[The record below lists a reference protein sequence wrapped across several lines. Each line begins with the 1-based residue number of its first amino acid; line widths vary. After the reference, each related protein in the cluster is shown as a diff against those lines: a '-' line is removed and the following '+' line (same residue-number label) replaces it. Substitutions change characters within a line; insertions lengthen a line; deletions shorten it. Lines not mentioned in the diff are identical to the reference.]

1 MMMRATLFLFVVAA
15 CGGSSKPAPVD
26 PAPPPA
32 PVHDNPALSDS
43 GDDDGNDGF
52 EVAGSKGRM
61 DPKAIE
67 AGVSP
72 HQEELESCFTTQVA
86 KRRFLGGKVELK
98 WQIGKDGALTSV
110 QIATSDL
117 GAWPVE
123 KCLLDISRG
132 MTFDKPKGGATDFS
146 LPLEFIGK
154 QSSTWW
160 DEDASANAIKN
171 HVKDLARC
179 DKAGKAGA
187 PGDAMITAYVGAR
200 GKVVSVG
207 FSTAQDAGLDPDA
220 WDAWADCA
228 EKRILAWQLP
238 DPRGSIAKLA
248 FHYPR

>member
-1 MMMRATLFLFVVAA
+1 MNRALVLIAAAA
-15 CGGSSKPAPVD
+15 CGGTASPPPKPAEPVHKTTRVPIEENEPDDGVDVIASHGHMD
-26 PAPPPA
+26 PAVVDAGIDP
-32 PVHDNPALSDS
+32 HRDELSDCY
-43 GDDDGNDGF
+43 
-52 EVAGSKGRM
+52 
-61 DPKAIE
+61 
-67 AGVSP
+67 VSR
-72 HQEELESCFTTQVA
+72 VG
-86 KRRFLGGKVELK
+86 KRRWLGGKVELT
-98 WQIGKDGALTSV
+98 WDITKDAQVTAVRVAS
-110 QIATSDL
+110 SDL

-132 MTFDKPKGGATDFS
+132 MSFDKPKGGATDFS

-160 DEDASANAIKN
+160 DEEVGANAVKN
-171 HVKDLARC
+171 HVKDLAKC
-179 DKAGKAGA
+179 EKAGSRA
-187 PGDAMITAYVGAR
+187 PEDATITAYVGAR

-207 FSTAQDAGLDPDA
+207 FSTAQDAGLDADT

>member
-1 MMMRATLFLFVVAA
+1 MKRAVLLVFLAA
-15 CGGSSKPAPVD
+15 CGGSTKPASVEAP
-26 PAPPPA
+26 PPPA
-32 PVHDNPALSDS
+32 PVHDNPAVT
-43 GDDDGNDGF
+43 DDGDGDGDGF

-72 HQEELESCFTTQVA
+72 HQDELEGCFTSQVA

-98 WQIGKDGALTSV
+98 WQIAKDGTLSSV
-110 QIATSDL
+110 QIAQSDL

-146 LPLEFIGK
+146 IPLEFVGK

-160 DEDASANAIKN
+160 DEDAGSAAVKN
-171 HVKDLARC
+171 HMRDLAKC
-179 DKAGKAGA
+179 DKA
-187 PGDAMITAYVGAR
+187 PTHRPDDATITAYVGAR

-207 FSTAQDAGLDPDA
+207 FATAQDSGLDADS

>member
-1 MMMRATLFLFVVAA
+1 MRKSLLLIFLAA
-15 CGGSSKPAPVD
+15 CGGSTKPAPAEP
-26 PAPPPA
+26 PAPPSGPI
-32 PVHDNPALSDS
+32 HDNPAVT
-43 GDDDGNDGF
+43 DDGDGDGGEPGF

-72 HQEELESCFTTQVA
+72 HQEELEGCFTSQVA

-132 MTFDKPKGGATDFS
+132 MEFTKPKGGATDFS
-146 LPLEFIGK
+146 IPLEFSGK
-154 QSSTWW
+154 QGSTWW
-160 DEDASANAIKN
+160 DADVGEEAASK
-171 HVKDLARC
+171 HKKDLAKC
-179 DKAGKAGA
+179 EKTGT
-187 PGDAMITAYVGAR
+187 PPTDAMITAYVGAR

-207 FSTAQDAGLDPDA
+207 FATTQESGLEPEA

-238 DPRGSIAKLA
+238 DPRGQIAKLA
-248 FHYPR
+248 FVYPAP

>member
-1 MMMRATLFLFVVAA
+1 MRASLLLIFLAA
-15 CGGSSKPAPVD
+15 CGGATKPAPIVKQPD
-26 PAPPPA
+26 P
-32 PVHDNPALSDS
+32 PVAQADPDDEEEN
-43 GDDDGNDGF
+43 DDGLAVEGT
-52 EVAGSKGRM
+52 KGHM

-72 HQEELESCFTTQVA
+72 HQIELEGCFTSQVA

-98 WQIGKDGALTSV
+98 WMVDAEGALKSV

-132 MTFDKPKGGATDFS
+132 MEFTKPKGGATDFS
-146 LPLEFIGK
+146 IPLEFSGK

-160 DEDASANAIKN
+160 DADVGEEAAAK
-171 HVKDLARC
+171 HKKDLAKC
-179 DKAGKAGA
+179 EKAGTRA
-187 PGDAMITAYVGAR
+187 PEDAMITAYVGAR

-207 FSTAQDAGLDPDA
+207 FATTQESGLEPEA

-248 FHYPR
+248 FHYP

>member
-1 MMMRATLFLFVVAA
+1 MQRCALLALFLVAA
-15 CGGSSKPAPVD
+15 CGGKSAPAPA
-26 PAPPPA
+26 APPPA
-32 PVHDNPALSDS
+32 PHEPIHENPAASD
-43 GDDDGNDGF
+43 DDDGGDGLA
-52 EVAGSKGRM
+52 VAGQKGHM

-67 AGVSP
+67 AALQP
-72 HQEELESCFTTQVA
+72 HQEELEGCFTSQVS

-98 WQIGKDGALTSV
+98 WQIGADGTLASV

-146 LPLEFIGK
+146 IPLEFVGK

-160 DEDASANAIKN
+160 DEDAGAAAVKN
-171 HVKDLARC
+171 HVRDLAKC
-179 DKAGKAGA
+179 EKGA
-187 PGDAMITAYVGAR
+187 LKRPDDATITAYVGAR

-207 FSTAQDAGLDPDA
+207 FATAQTSGLDPET
-220 WDAWADCA
+220 WDAWASCA

-238 DPRGSIAKLA
+238 DPRGQIAKLA